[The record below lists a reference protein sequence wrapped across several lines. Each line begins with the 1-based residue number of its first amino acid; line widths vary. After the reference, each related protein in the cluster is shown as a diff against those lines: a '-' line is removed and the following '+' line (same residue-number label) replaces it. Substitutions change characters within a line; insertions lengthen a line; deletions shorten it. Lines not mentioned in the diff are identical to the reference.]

1 MEVKM
6 KLHELTPAAG
16 SNHDVKRKGRGAGSG
31 NGKTAGKGHKGQNA
45 RSGGG
50 VRPGF
55 EGGQSPLYRKLPKR
69 GFHNKFGTEYAIIN
83 VSKLNAF
90 EDGETVNLEALI
102 NKGIIRK
109 ANDGLK
115 VLGNGE
121 ITKKLTVEASVF
133 SATAKEKIEAAGGKT
148 EVI

>member
-1 MEVKM
+1 M
-6 KLHELTPAAG
+6 KLHELSPAPG
-16 SNHDVKRKGRGAGSG
+16 SARDSYRKGRGPGSG

-55 EGGQSPLYRKLPKR
+55 EGGQLPLYRKLPKR
-69 GFHNKFGTEYAIIN
+69 GFNNKFAINYAIVN
-83 VSKLNAF
+83 VEDLNRY
-90 EDGETVNLEALI
+90 EDGAIVDIDKLLAD
-102 NKGIIRK
+102 KVIRK
-109 ANDGLK
+109 AYDGLK

-121 ITKKLTVEASVF
+121 ISKKITVKAAVF

-148 EVI
+148 EVE

>member
-1 MEVKM
+1 M
-6 KLHELTPAAG
+6 KLHELSPAPG
-16 SNHDVKRKGRGAGSG
+16 SARDNYRKGRGPGSG

-55 EGGQSPLYRKLPKR
+55 EGGQLPLYRKLPKR
-69 GFHNKFGTEYAIIN
+69 GFNNKFAVNYAIVNVEELNRYDNGATVDIN
-83 VSKLNAF
+83 TLLADRV
-90 EDGETVNLEALI
+90 
-102 NKGIIRK
+102 IRK
-109 ANDGLK
+109 AYDGLK

-121 ITKKLTVEASVF
+121 LTKTLTVKAAVF

-148 EVI
+148 EVE

>member
-1 MEVKM
+1 M
-6 KLHELTPAAG
+6 KLHELSPAAG
-16 SNHDVKRKGRGAGSG
+16 SAKQAWRKGRGPGSG

-55 EGGQSPLYRKLPKR
+55 EGGQLPLYRKLPKR
-69 GFHNKFGTEYAIIN
+69 GFKNRFAKNYAIVN
-83 VSKLNAF
+83 VADLNRF
-90 EDGETVNLEALI
+90 NDGDKITLATLIEA
-102 NKGIIRK
+102 GIVRK
-109 ANDGLK
+109 ELDGLK

-121 ITKKLTVEASVF
+121 LTKKITVEAKVF
-133 SATAKEKIEAAGGKT
+133 SATAKEKIEACGGAG

>member
-1 MEVKM
+1 M
-6 KLHELTPAAG
+6 KLHELCPAPG
-16 SNHDVKRKGRGAGSG
+16 SAKKAYRVGRGAGSG

-55 EGGQSPLYRKLPKR
+55 EGGQMPLQRRVPKR
-69 GFHNKFGTEYAIIN
+69 GFVNIFATVYSTVN
-83 VSKLNAF
+83 VSDLERFENGTVVDADVLREAGLIKKLC
-90 EDGETVNLEALI
+90 DGV
-102 NKGIIRK
+102 
-109 ANDGLK
+109 K

-121 ITKKLTVEASVF
+121 LTKNLTVKAVAF
-133 SATAKEKIEAAGGKT
+133 SASAKEKIEKAGGKA

>member
-1 MEVKM
+1 M
-6 KLHELTPAAG
+6 KLHELSPAAG
-16 SNHDVKRKGRGAGSG
+16 SAKAAWRKGRGPGSG

-55 EGGQSPLYRKLPKR
+55 EGGQIPLYRKLPKR
-69 GFHNKFGTEYAIIN
+69 GFKNRFATNYAIVN
-83 VSKLNAF
+83 VCDLNRF
-90 EDGETVNLEALI
+90 EDGAVVDIEALLDAR
-102 NKGIIRK
+102 IIRK
-109 ANDGLK
+109 PMDGLK

-121 ITKKLTVEASVF
+121 ISKKITVKAAVF

-148 EVI
+148 EVL